1 MVWRPPVGQ
10 PGAPLNPI
18 LGGRRLRPTL
28 ELNHLTMR
36 WTRPGD
42 GCTRAMTESWKRGRG
57 ADRAPTSSR
66 MLLDG
71 FLRRYAQLFLWI
83 AGLWPRCGTA
93 RFGERCGGRN

>member
-1 MVWRPPVGQ
+1 
-10 PGAPLNPI
+10 
-18 LGGRRLRPTL
+18 
-28 ELNHLTMR
+28 
-36 WTRPGD
+36 
-42 GCTRAMTESWKRGRG
+42 
-57 ADRAPTSSR
+57 